1 MVQIGDM
8 THRIREFMTPTPQ
21 CIEAGLTLA
30 QARERMFQLG
40 ARHLPVLHD
49 GALVGIVSE
58 RDIDLYEAAMHTT
71 DAAEDRITVAQA
83 MSPAPFTC
91 GPDAHLH
98 AVAAE
103 MAANRY
109 GSVVIVDPDHPAQVV
124 GVFTSTDALHAL
136 ALLCPHDAADAAE

>member
-1 MVQIGDM
+1 VVQIVDM
-8 THRIREFMTPTPQ
+8 THRIHEFMTPTPQ
-21 CIEAGLTLA
+21 CIEAGLTLE

-40 ARHLPVLHD
+40 ARHLPVLNN

-71 DAAEDRITVAQA
+71 RASEQHITVGQA
-83 MSPAPFTC
+83 MTPVPFTC

-103 MAANRY
+103 MAANKY
-109 GSVVIVDPDHPAQVV
+109 GSVVVVDPDHPARVL

-136 ALLCPHDAADAAE
+136 ALLTPHDHAAAQ

>member
-1 MVQIGDM
+1 MVQIVGM

-21 CIEAGLTLA
+21 CIEAGLTLE

-40 ARHLPVLHD
+40 ARHLPVLHN

-58 RDIDLYEAAMHTT
+58 RDIDLYEAAMHTD
-71 DAAEDRITVAQA
+71 DAAEDRISVASA
-83 MSPAPFTC
+83 MTPVPFTC

-103 MAANRY
+103 MAANHY
-109 GSVVIVDPDHPAQVV
+109 GSVVVVDPEHPSEVV